1 MPIDY
6 TKISTAD
13 LEALQAGK
21 LDKVSTQTLEMLAG
35 SDVQVPSTEKSF
47 GSELL
52 KEVPA
57 MVGGAIGGLAKTSP
71 ARIGLSA
78 LGGAGG
84 EAVKQI
90 YQHVTDP
97 RSAPQTSM
105 EAMRRM
111 AVAGGEM
118 ALGQGGGELL
128 MRGIGK
134 LIPRV
139 KAEFLDTSLAAPEA
153 TLSPYVQPYLEKP
166 GLVSRGMTAARG
178 GLEKVG
184 VLGPQATPPTAL
196 TIGQKVDPLS
206 GAVKLES
213 IIESSFFGGYPIKR
227 FKWAQEKAI
236 NDMAQ
241 SVSERVWNG
250 LSKIPPSEQG
260 QAFVQ
265 AYTAGED
272 AFKQTANQL
281 YSLVDQKIGAEAV
294 NLSKLK
300 AEGVRIAGKNAQ
312 FANIGGSETGDS
324 LIKRIS
330 ELPEAMTFKDA
341 SELRSRLYKEK
352 VMAEGHDVARKMA
365 SDMMTKVDR
374 AMEESARKLS
384 PDLYRE
390 WREANQFYRAGKET
404 YQNDFITRLVQ
415 KAKGPGGQPELVGK
429 QLFQNKEV
437 SQIRLAKNVADPVT
451 WQKMKAGYLE
461 NALEGATTA
470 EGTINGRTFFKS
482 LKSMGDETLREIF
495 SKQELFMIRQFERAA
510 RATQLDAR
518 GSGGTM
524 LIQLM
529 QAKPLADVATIA
541 ATVGIAGAG
550 TYTQNPEMIA
560 AGLSLLA
567 LPRVMGKM
575 LVSPKYQ
582 RLFIEGLNTSRPLKM
597 PLAGKIAA
605 GAIEA
610 YNESNRTEQ

>member
-1 MPIDY
+1 MPPDY
-6 TKISTAD
+6 SKIPTAD

-35 SDVQVPSTEKSF
+35 SDVAMPSTEKSF
-47 GSELL
+47 GRELL

-97 RSAPQTSM
+97 RTAPQTST

-128 MRGIGK
+128 MRGLGK

-139 KAEFLDTSLAAPEA
+139 KPEFVDTSLAAPEA

-166 GLVSRGMTAARG
+166 GLVSRGMTAGRNVLERA
-178 GLEKVG
+178 GLVSPET
-184 VLGPQATPPTAL
+184 LPPAAL

-236 NDMAQ
+236 GDMAKD
-241 SVSERVWNG
+241 VSERVWAG
-250 LSKIPPSEQG
+250 LDKIPPSEQG
-260 QAFVQ
+260 RAFIQ

-281 YSLVDQKIGAEAV
+281 YSAVDQQIGKEAV
-294 NLSKLK
+294 NIAEVKLAAAK
-300 AEGVRIAGKNAQ
+300 ISSNNAK
-312 FANIGGSETGDS
+312 FMGIGSSETGDT
-324 LIKRIS
+324 LMNQVAK
-330 ELPEAMTFKDA
+330 LPQSMTFKDA
-341 SELRSRLYKEK
+341 SELRSRLYKAK
-352 VMAEGHDVARKMA
+352 VMAEGTDVARKMA
-365 SDMMTKVDR
+365 SDMMMKVDQ
-374 AMEESARKLS
+374 AMEKSAKGLS

-404 YQNDFITRLVQ
+404 YQNDFIARLVQ

-429 QLFQNKEV
+429 QIFQNKEV
-437 SQIRLAKNVADPVT
+437 SQIRLAKNVADPAT
-451 WQKMKAGYLE
+451 WQRMKAGYLE
-461 NALEGATTA
+461 NVLEGAMTA
-470 EGTINGRTFFKS
+470 EGNISGRAFFKS

-495 SKQELFMIRQFERAA
+495 SKQELFLVRQFERAA

-529 QAKPLADVATIA
+529 QAKPLADMATIA

-582 RLFIEGLNTSRPLKM
+582 RMFIEGLNTSRPLKM

-610 YNESNRTEQ
+610 YNESNSTEQ